1 MPDLGLEMAYIRTGT
16 FTMGSPDS
24 EQGRYVDE
32 GPQMQVTLTKGYWL
46 GKTEVTGR
54 LSGRHVI
61 YDRDGKIIYETT
73 FPP

>member
-1 MPDLGLEMAYIRTGT
+1 
-16 FTMGSPDS
+16 
-24 EQGRYVDE
+24 
-32 GPQMQVTLTKGYWL
+32 MQVTLTKSYWL